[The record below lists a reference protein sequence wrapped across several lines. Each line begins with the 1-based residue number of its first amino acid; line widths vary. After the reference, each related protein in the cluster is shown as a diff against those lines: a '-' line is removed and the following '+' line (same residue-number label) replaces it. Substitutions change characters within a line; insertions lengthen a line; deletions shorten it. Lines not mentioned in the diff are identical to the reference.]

1 MDKKIV
7 VEAKPIEMVKMKT
20 PVIEKRTFAT
30 FACEQQQE
38 YRCNKRH

>member
-20 PVIEKRTFAT
+20 PVIEEENFCHVRL
-30 FACEQQQE
+30 
-38 YRCNKRH
+38 